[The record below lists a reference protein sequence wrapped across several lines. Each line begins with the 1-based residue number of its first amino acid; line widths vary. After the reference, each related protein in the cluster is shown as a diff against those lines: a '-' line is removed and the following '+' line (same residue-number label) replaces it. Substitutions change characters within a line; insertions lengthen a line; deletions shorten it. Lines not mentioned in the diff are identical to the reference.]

1 MEGSQGGASAAFDA
15 AVLGVLH
22 GCVLPGRADFRVE
35 GGFAKRDPNLFLAR
49 DVHDELLRLRA
60 RRPRA
65 HGASRTVREPDCA
78 RRQEAS
84 RDLLQPR
91 ENLQGLPEN
100 EAAFV
105 QQSDKVARDR

>member
-1 MEGSQGGASAAFDA
+1 MEDSVGRASAASDDA
-15 AVLGVLH
+15 VPSILRC
-22 GCVLPGRADFRVE
+22 CVLLGRADFRVE
-35 GGFAKRDPNLFLAR
+35 GGFAKGDPNLLPAR